1 MARPNT
7 EARIQERA
15 RIAREMHDIVS
26 HRVSLMVV
34 HAGALEAGAAGDN
47 QVATDTGKLMGQMGR
62 QALNELRQVLGVLRE
77 SDGSDEAP

>member
-1 MARPNT
+1 
-7 EARIQERA
+7 
-15 RIAREMHDIVS
+15 MHDIVS

-34 HAGALEAGAAGDN
+34 HAVALEAGAAGDN

>member
-1 MARPNT
+1 MKPERP
-7 EARIQERA
+7 
-15 RIAREMHDIVS
+15 
-26 HRVSLMVV
+26 
-34 HAGALEAGAAGDN
+34 GDN